1 MDTTVAS
8 NMQASDE
15 SSHQHVGVAN
25 AHGASVQAPIDPRP
39 IPEIRAEIIRDM
51 DKLCDWLHKVQ
62 KLHLQIT
69 QMRQQRMEAEIAAR
83 WAQMREHDS
92 IKLSSENRI

>member
-1 MDTTVAS
+1 
-8 NMQASDE
+8 MQASDE
-15 SSHQHVGVAN
+15 SSHQDVGVAN
-25 AHGASVQAPIDPRP
+25 AHGAPVQVPIDPRP

-83 WAQMREHDS
+83 WAQIHAEQ
-92 IKLSSENRI
+92 SEALKSC